1 MTGYVDSARI
11 GALGSIMRL
20 RRTWIATIMALGLL
34 FAQIVTAAHA
44 CSTLALPPAHE
55 SSAMP
60 ADCAQSSVRIDST
73 IKVCVSH
80 CDSGAQVDSHA
91 DIPVPMIAPQSVLII
106 RAADVHPRVAGD
118 KPLSSAQRAPPL
130 PLALSSRLLI

>member
-1 MTGYVDSARI
+1 
-11 GALGSIMRL
+11 MRL
-20 RRTWIATIMALGLL
+20 RRTWIAAIMALGLL

-73 IKVCVSH
+73 INICVSH

-91 DIPVPMIAPQSVLII
+91 V
-106 RAADVHPRVAGD
+106 RAAQLAGGELVADEQLVSDRLHFLGIQQHRAAVPFLEFEKPR
-118 KPLSSAQRAPPL
+118 
-130 PLALSSRLLI
+130 RLGIDI